1 MEFETFKEAEAA
13 MKNLNG
19 TELLGQ
25 AMHVDWAFVR
35 GAAAGKT
42 GRYVSY
48 HRHITDYP
56 LLQTSNVVLIIINP
70 VSTPKHLE

>member
-25 AMHVDWAFVR
+25 TMHVDWAFVR

-42 GRYVSY
+42 GRYVQY
-48 HRHITDYP
+48 KQTYTD
-56 LLQTSNVVLIIINP
+56 TG
-70 VSTPKHLE
+70 STAAVTEYACIS